1 MFLTHEHL
9 HIFYKHKNK
18 EKRVKYLERRVFIS
32 YGYISFINM
41 FFLTFQTGASIQKK
55 RIRYRFD
62 RGGFKNDIKNNIAII
77 IPKETLVQFEGHIST
92 IVQTSKEL
100 NTDYEFILHS
110 ELLNFFDYLMI
121 YTDIISS
128 QLVGDTFAD
137 LLRTITKTGEFNRT
151 TEKIFTNPY
160 YIPINKSY
168 INNINIQVYYP
179 TGDLARFENNLSK
192 VLVTLHFRPLKNA

>member
-62 RGGFKNDIKNNIAII
+62 RGGFKNDIENYGI
-77 IPKETLVQFEGHIST
+77 ESLDSFFEVSMKT
-92 IVQTSKEL
+92 IK
-100 NTDYEFILHS
+100 
-110 ELLNFFDYLMI
+110 FF
-121 YTDIISS
+121 
-128 QLVGDTFAD
+128 
-137 LLRTITKTGEFNRT
+137 
-151 TEKIFTNPY
+151 
-160 YIPINKSY
+160 
-168 INNINIQVYYP
+168 
-179 TGDLARFENNLSK
+179 
-192 VLVTLHFRPLKNA
+192 